1 MSSCRHISFYLVWE
15 KEDKTDQM
23 SEQEVGWGNF
33 LGEEVG
39 SGTGSHYYI
48 LVDIRDQV
56 DPLLDDTPDM
66 KQLVGY
72 VSGWVV
78 GWDKILGEDIGSGT
92 DRLEDSQLI
101 FYVYTFILYY
111 FIYLCLAFLHL
122 MNECINWYIY
132 LFNFKHF
139 SKYYWFILMI
149 SFKWWIYP
157 HLTVF
162 ILVHTW
168 PFFL

>member
-1 MSSCRHISFYLVWE
+1 MVVALAAC
-15 KEDKTDQM
+15 M
-23 SEQEVGWGNF
+23 
-33 LGEEVG
+33 
-39 SGTGSHYYI
+39 I

-92 DRLEDSQLI
+92 DRLEDSQLV

-122 MNECINWYIY
+122 MNECIN
-132 LFNFKHF
+132 
-139 SKYYWFILMI
+139 
-149 SFKWWIYP
+149 
-157 HLTVF
+157 
-162 ILVHTW
+162 
-168 PFFL
+168 